1 MPRVYIVVGL
11 IIVALSVYATIDTI
25 MTDKSRTRGLPKIL
39 WVLVILL
46 LPVIGAALWFT
57 LGKDRGK
64 RGGRGRAVPRT
75 TAPDDDPD
83 FLRRI
88 NTEKEQEERIR
99 RLEQELAD
107 LDDDPK
113 PNDG

>member
-11 IIVALSVYATIDTI
+11 IIVALSIYAAIDSL
-25 MTDKSRTRGLPKIL
+25 MTDRMRTRGLPKIL
-39 WVLVILL
+39 WVIVVLL
-46 LPVIGAALWFT
+46 LPVIGPALWFT

-64 RGGRGRAVPRT
+64 ARPVSRQ

-83 FLRRI
+83 FLRRLG
-88 NTEKEQEERIR
+88 TEKEQEERIR

-107 LDDDPK
+107 LDDDSSSK
-113 PNDG
+113 E

>member
-11 IIVALSVYATIDTI
+11 VIVALSIYSAIDAL
-25 MTDKSRTRGLPKIL
+25 MTDRLRTRGLPKTL

-46 LPVIGAALWFT
+46 LPVIGPALWFT
-57 LGKDRGK
+57 IGKDRRK
-64 RGGRGRAVPRT
+64 NRPIARQ

-83 FLRRI
+83 FLRRLG
-88 NTEKEQEERIR
+88 TEKEQEERIR

-107 LDDDPK
+107 LDDDSTTK
-113 PNDG
+113 D

>member
-1 MPRVYIVVGL
+1 MVRVYIVVGL
-11 IIVALSVYATIDTI
+11 IVIALSIYAAIDSL
-25 MTDKSRTRGLPKIL
+25 MTDKRRTRGLPKAL

-46 LPVIGAALWFT
+46 LPVIGAVLWFT

-64 RGGRGRAVPRT
+64 GYSAPRQ

-83 FLRRI
+83 FLRRLG
-88 NTEKEQEERIR
+88 TEKEQEERIR

-107 LDDDPK
+107 LDDDSTTK
-113 PNDG
+113 D

>member
-11 IIVALSVYATIDTI
+11 IIVALSIYAAIDSL
-25 MTDKSRTRGLPKIL
+25 MTAKYRTRGLPKFL
-39 WVLVILL
+39 WVVVILF
-46 LPVIGAALWFT
+46 LPVIGPVLWFT

-64 RGGRGRAVPRT
+64 NRPVARA

-83 FLRRI
+83 FLRRLGS
-88 NTEKEQEERIR
+88 EKEQAERIR

-107 LDDDPK
+107 LDDDTTTK
-113 PNDG
+113 D